1 MCGGHSI
8 QKSIFKLIH
17 KLRFLLI
24 FVLYRIFD
32 MSFVHH
38 NIIMVIRLCLY
49 GWGLRFLLLLIAH
62 LSFKFRSFTLEH
74 PYPKFAIW
82 LSCVHPCSSQ
92 LFCFYE
98 LFLSQSSGK
107 LARLINLLLS
117 NFNFSDFLWC
127 LTFWFNPPFFWKFI
141 TQGLNEGY
149 CFLIKFSVNKLVE
162 RVV

>member
-117 NFNFSDFLWC
+117 NFNFSDFL
-127 LTFWFNPPFFWKFI
+127 
-141 TQGLNEGY
+141 
-149 CFLIKFSVNKLVE
+149 IKFNIFTNSNKCKNYFVKLAISCCKRFTFVC
-162 RVV
+162 V